1 MSEDIKTLVSE
12 MGSAF
17 EEFKKSYD
25 EKLDKMAKGQEDS
38 ALDAKLA
45 AIEAK
50 MDSYEDINQRMVQSQ
65 QSKLTK
71 AYQPLTLI
79 AEKELRD

>member
-25 EKLDKMAKGQEDS
+25 EKLDKMAKGQEAS

-65 QSKLTK
+65 KSQDALM
-71 AYQPLTLI
+71 
-79 AEKELRD
+79 

>member
-25 EKLDKMAKGQEDS
+25 EKLDKRAKGQED
-38 ALDAKLA
+38 
-45 AIEAK
+45 
-50 MDSYEDINQRMVQSQ
+50 
-65 QSKLTK
+65 
-71 AYQPLTLI
+71 
-79 AEKELRD
+79 